1 MHNIVIDNPVLHT
14 QGEFLNYDIM
24 LGVNQGEGLKFV
36 DGMVN
41 GEDGVSGDDFDF
53 AVSDFVD
60 SLYGYPEGKVGCRK
74 MSIHIQCFYSVA
86 GGQRICSAKSKNRLC
101 ILQSIYAPMC
111 FIDKVFFYPCG
122 RTR

>member
-1 MHNIVIDNPVLHT
+1 
-14 QGEFLNYDIM
+14 M

-74 MSIHIQCFYSVA
+74 MYMPIQCFYA
-86 GGQRICSAKSKNRLC
+86 MCWRAKNMFSK
-101 ILQSIYAPMC
+101 
-111 FIDKVFFYPCG
+111 K
-122 RTR
+122 